1 MKTFYTPGERAFPF
15 SIELLDGS
23 TFSFGYDTRS
33 SLPLV
38 IWVTDFENN
47 PWSKASLMWDY
58 SLDMFFETQF
68 ALDNCTYVFVAKHR
82 IEDIMAFKYKLLT
95 RAATL
100 AIEPQIQNRF
110 LFANF
115 TLKSP
120 SFISGAPKIVEILE
134 QWTSSVSRLRVNYPS
149 LDIFNTTQMLNISRL
164 DCYWPNCG
172 TTALPSNTPLVLG
185 GDGCE
190 LNKTS
195 TATVGKAVVVT
206 ANSCSYEQAA
216 LNVFHRGGVAALVVM
231 RESEE
236 TSVQINTAGEEYIP
250 LFTTSIAFT
259 DYLLLR
265 GILLAR
271 NGTVSV
277 QLYSQV
283 VTGSFLVVD
292 CEGQLQEM
300 GSTVHADFR
309 LASWAAQYEVY
320 LQRLSKRLFEG
331 SFVVPLFQNRI
342 MSSESEVV
350 SLPPQLLKTYRSMS
364 IETRISC
371 AGATDSDCSGW
382 DHCVTL
388 SFRCAAAG
396 KRNRGASQA
405 MERTFQALPHKTVYL
420 SYFPFHVL
428 IRPDL

>member
-1 MKTFYTPGERAFPF
+1 
-15 SIELLDGS
+15 
-23 TFSFGYDTRS
+23 
-33 SLPLV
+33 
-38 IWVTDFENN
+38 
-47 PWSKASLMWDY
+47 
-58 SLDMFFETQF
+58 
-68 ALDNCTYVFVAKHR
+68 
-82 IEDIMAFKYKLLT
+82 
-95 RAATL
+95 
-100 AIEPQIQNRF
+100 
-110 LFANF
+110 
-115 TLKSP
+115 
-120 SFISGAPKIVEILE
+120 
-134 QWTSSVSRLRVNYPS
+134 
-149 LDIFNTTQMLNISRL
+149 
-164 DCYWPNCG
+164 
-172 TTALPSNTPLVLG
+172 
-185 GDGCE
+185 
-190 LNKTS
+190 
-195 TATVGKAVVVT
+195 
-206 ANSCSYEQAA
+206 
-216 LNVFHRGGVAALVVM
+216 
-231 RESEE
+231 
-236 TSVQINTAGEEYIP
+236 
-250 LFTTSIAFT
+250 
-259 DYLLLR
+259 
-265 GILLAR
+265 
-271 NGTVSV
+271 
-277 QLYSQV
+277 
-283 VTGSFLVVD
+283 
-292 CEGQLQEM
+292 M